1 MKPRFLAQRLP
12 SPESRRLVIVTG
24 ARQTGKTTLV
34 RRTYPDLRYINL
46 DAMENR
52 DMVKAVSTFAW
63 HRDIGPAVLDEAQKE
78 PGVFEK
84 VKYAYDEGGISFSA
98 LLGSSQI
105 LLMSQVRESLAGR
118 AFVFELWPLM
128 FCECLGSDIGET
140 VRPPL
145 LHDLLST
152 DDIGDVLDSIPAVL
166 DGSEMVRR
174 REVEQHLFH
183 FGGMP
188 ELFRLKEADRIEW
201 LKSYAYTYLERDL
214 ADLARIA
221 DLEPFKK
228 FQRLAAL
235 RAGGLLNYSE
245 LSRDAAV
252 SVDTSRRYLE
262 YLRLSYQTILLQ
274 PYMENLTSAS
284 VKTPKLYWVDM
295 GLLRH
300 LAGMMNASNGA
311 LFENYVVGEL
321 WKWIKTSGANAELF
335 FYRTRAGLEV
345 DVLVRT
351 PRGLIGIEIKA
362 REQVTAGD
370 FTPLRRVAA
379 AAGSDWLGSLCVYRG
394 TAIQPMGEGCWAV
407 PAWRLFGSAVS

>member
-1 MKPRFLAQRLP
+1 MKPRFLTQRLP
-12 SPESRRLVIVTG
+12 ASDSRRLVIVTG

-34 RRTYPDLRYINL
+34 KRAYPDVRYVNL

-52 DMVKAVSTFAW
+52 DMVKAVSTFNW
-63 HRDIGPAVLDEAQKE
+63 QRDIGPAILDEAQKE
-78 PGVFEK
+78 PSVFEK
-84 VKYAYDEGGISFSA
+84 VKYAYDEQSIHFSA

-128 FCECLGSDIGET
+128 FCECLGDTEADPVNS
-140 VRPPL
+140 PL
-145 LHDLLST
+145 VHALLST
-152 DDIGDVLDSIPAVL
+152 DNFNEVLEGTPAVL
-166 DGSEMVRR
+166 PGEEVARR
-174 REVEQHLFH
+174 QEIEQHLYRY
-183 FGGMP
+183 GGMP
-188 ELFRLKEADRIEW
+188 ELLRLNERDRIEW

-221 DLEPFKK
+221 DLDPFKK

-262 YLRLSYQTILLQ
+262 YLRMSYQTILLQ
-274 PYMENLTSAS
+274 PYMENLTSSS

-300 LAGMMNASNGA
+300 LGGTMNASNGA
-311 LFENYVVGEL
+311 LFENYVMAEM
-321 WKWIKTSGANAELF
+321 WKWIKTSAADAELF
-335 FYRTRAGLEV
+335 FYRTRSGLEL
-345 DVLVRT
+345 DALIRT
-351 PRGLIGIEIKA
+351 PRGLIGFEIKA
-362 REQVTAGD
+362 REQVVTSD
-370 FTPLRRVAA
+370 FGPLRRVAS
-379 AAGSDWLGSLCVYRG
+379 AAGEQWLGSICIYRG
-394 TAIQPMGEGCWAV
+394 NTIQQVSPSCWAI
-407 PAWRLFGSAVS
+407 PSWRLFG